1 MRKRL
6 PPLVSRHTLTKGAS
20 SPMVLEKG
28 PQMKSSSFG
37 TRNLDIREQFDE
49 WRNWFSPV
57 FEISREG
64 DSPDFLAE
72 NAVWDLG
79 GLTISRVSAPSVRV
93 KRAKANIRRAPVD
106 HWVLSYCH
114 HGSTAIRTKNS
125 DLVVA
130 SRVPYLWSL
139 GEESESERTEV
150 ARMQIFFSRDTHGDM
165 AVLLDAFCG
174 SSLKPPWGY
183 LLGEYMTL
191 LDKWLPRMKTEELPH
206 LKAAVRSMAVACVAP
221 SVDRI
226 ALAKDEIGQVRLERV
241 RQAVRRHLKS
251 SSLCPSALCTMVG
264 ISRSELYRLFEHVG
278 GVSNYIQRQRLLAA
292 NSTLCDPENAQSIQ
306 SISADFCF
314 TDASTFSRAFKREFG
329 QSPSDVRAAA
339 ACGIP
344 IPAPSRI
351 RPGFRRERF
360 IDAIV

>member
-1 MRKRL
+1 M
-6 PPLVSRHTLTKGAS
+6 T
-20 SPMVLEKG
+20 
-28 PQMKSSSFG
+28 SSSFS
-37 TRNLDIREQFDE
+37 TRTLDSRDQFDA
-49 WRNWFSPV
+49 WRTWFSPV

-64 DSPDFLAE
+64 DATDFLAE
-72 NAVWDLG
+72 NKIWDLG

-93 KRAKANIRRAPVD
+93 RRVKANIRRAPVD

-125 DLVVA
+125 DLVAA

-150 ARMQIFFSRDTHGDM
+150 DRVQIFLPRDTHGDM
-165 AVLLDAFCG
+165 AGLLDASRG
-174 SSLKPPWGY
+174 SVLKPPWGY

-191 LDKWLPRMKTEELPH
+191 LDKWLPRMKPADLPH
-206 LKAAVRSMAVACVAP
+206 LKAAVRSMVVACVAP

-251 SSLCPSALCTMVG
+251 PSLCPSSLCTMVG
-264 ISRSELYRLFEHVG
+264 TSRSELYRLLEHAG

-292 NSTLCDPENAQSIQ
+292 YSTLCDPANAQSIQ
-306 SISADFCF
+306 SVSADFCF
-314 TDASTFSRAFKREFG
+314 MDASTFSRAFKREFG

-339 ACGIP
+339 VSGIP
-344 IPAPSRI
+344 ISPPSRI
-351 RPGFRRERF
+351 QPGFRRERF